1 MMNAKKLFITGFIL
15 VLAVNSIVLAGVAYN
30 RSGEPESVIT
40 LSDREIRIHRSYAPD
55 FQNSGVSLRIEWQA
69 LGRENNPDDRY
80 YYTDRRSPVWLDE
93 KKLEALGFDI
103 GRYKKNDRNNHHELL
118 EKEVCL
124 VLENNGES
132 YREALKR
139 AENAFAKAEAS
150 KAGANGNSEERKDRL
165 ESAENSLKNEKESNS
180 RLFVIDAGLDVSAL
194 RNKYPDKTRY
204 MITKGIVRPEYDYSD
219 DNKPHLLKGRIS
231 RLGVEIFHLPAE
243 YVKKLESVQKTNK
256 GEGYEIELF
265 YGKRLEPWIKDIKE
279 LKDNSSR

>member
-1 MMNAKKLFITGFIL
+1 MNSRNLFITGFIL

-30 RSGEPESVIT
+30 RSGEPESVAT

-93 KKLEALGFDI
+93 KKLEELGFDI
-103 GRYKKNDRNNHHELL
+103 GRYKKNDTNNHQELL

-124 VLENNGES
+124 VLENNGEA

-139 AENAFAKAEAS
+139 AEKAFAGAEAS
-150 KAGANGNSEERKDRL
+150 KAGANVNSEEIKDRL

-194 RNKYPDKTRY
+194 RNKYPDKNRY
-204 MITKGIVRPEYDYSD
+204 IITKGIVRPEYDYSD

-231 RLGVEIFHLPAE
+231 RLGVEFFHLPLE
-243 YVKKLESVQKTNK
+243 YAKKLESVQKIQK
-256 GEGYEIELF
+256 DKGYEIGLF
-265 YGKRLEPWIKDIKE
+265 YGKRLEPWIRDIRE
-279 LKDNSSR
+279 IEDNDSR